1 MSGRQRPG
9 GLGLGASGSSR
20 KSRFAPQSTTPSF
33 SPSPLHRDNSP
44 VQMRSPR
51 QGGIRESVRE
61 SVVVGEVAFA
71 DQRYSCMPSDL
82 QDEGVIGEGA
92 FGTVCKMLHRES
104 GTRMAVK
111 RIHITVDEKDQKK
124 MNMDLD
130 VIRKSDCIYI
140 VKFYGVL
147 FGEGYV
153 WICMELMDM
162 SMDKLYQLVHKTLSW
177 HIPERII
184 GKITVAVL
192 NALHYL
198 KSKLKII
205 HRDVKPSNIL
215 LDRRG
220 NVKLC
225 DFGISGHLRD
235 SIAQTKDVGCRPYM
249 APERIQGTMAYDTR
263 SDVWSLGISL
273 IEMATGKFPY
283 PEWKNVFD
291 QLSQVVNGPAPT
303 LPMTT
308 DRFSQDFEN
317 FIRLCLTKEF
327 EQRPKYPSLMEHS
340 FYKTYSVGH
349 IDIAGWYESV
359 LATAQAVQRRS

>member
-1 MSGRQRPG
+1 M
-9 GLGLGASGSSR
+9 
-20 KSRFAPQSTTPSF
+20 
-33 SPSPLHRDNSP
+33 
-44 VQMRSPR
+44 
-51 QGGIRESVRE
+51 RESVIF
-61 SVVVGEVAFA
+61 GELAFA
-71 DQRYSCMPSDL
+71 DKRYSCMPSDL
-82 QDEGVIGEGA
+82 LDEGVIGEGA
-92 FGTVCKMLHRES
+92 FGTVCKMLHAES

-111 RIHITVDEKDQKK
+111 RIHITVEEKDQKK

-153 WICMELMDM
+153 WICMELMDI
-162 SMDKLYQLVHKTLSW
+162 SMDKLYITVHKTLNW
-177 HIPERII
+177 QIPERII
-184 GKITVAVL
+184 GKITVSVL

-198 KSKLKII
+198 KEKLKII

-249 APERIQGTMAYDTR
+249 APERIKGAMAYDTR

-273 IEMATGKFPY
+273 
-283 PEWKNVFD
+283 V
-291 QLSQVVNGPAPT
+291 
-303 LPMTT
+303 T
-308 DRFSQDFEN
+308 DR
-317 FIRLCLTKEF
+317 
-327 EQRPKYPSLMEHS
+327 
-340 FYKTYSVGH
+340 
-349 IDIAGWYESV
+349 
-359 LATAQAVQRRS
+359 